1 MSVTGLFDALAA
13 RRPDDIVLHGPDGPW
28 RADVLRETVAGLARR
43 LEDCRLLAVLAD
55 NGPAWVIADLA
66 ALQAGIVHLPLPGF
80 FSPAQTT
87 HALQASGADAL
98 LTDQPERIAA
108 LGLGFESMGSW
119 LGLSFMRRQVAAVA
133 LPPGTAKLSFTS
145 GSTGA
150 PKAVCLS
157 AAGLL
162 DTARAVSARLADL
175 PIERHLAVLPLAL
188 LLENV
193 AGVHAPLLRG
203 ATVHLPPLQT
213 LGWRGMAGF
222 DPLALQR
229 AAVETDA
236 HSVILVPELLK
247 AWTAGLAATG
257 QRAPAGLVF
266 AAVGGA
272 CVDAG
277 LLQRARALGL
287 PAYQGYGLTECGSV
301 VSLNRPGDDS
311 NDSDDVGR
319 PLDHVAVRVADGELR
334 IAARAFLGYLG
345 DAPTTAGGEFATG
358 DLGELDASGHLRLS
372 GRRKNLLI
380 TSYGRNIAPEWVE
393 SILLAQPE
401 IFQAVVTGDGRPWLG
416 AVLVPSAGV
425 AAEALTGAVA
435 RANRELPDYARVGGW
450 IAAAP
455 FTPQSGL
462 STGNGR
468 PVRAGI
474 FNQYADPLAALYQ
487 TTGEPVHVVL

>member
-1 MSVTGLFDALAA
+1 MSAAGLFDALAA
-13 RRPDDIVLHGPDGPW
+13 RRPDDIVLHGADGPW
-28 RADVLRETVAGLARR
+28 RADQLRETVAGLVRR
-43 LEDCRLLAVLAD
+43 IEDCRVLAVLAD

-66 ALQAGIVHLPLPGF
+66 ALRAGIVHLPLPGF

-119 LGLSFMRRQVAAVA
+119 LGLSFMRRQVAAVV

-162 DTARAVSARLADL
+162 DTAAAVSARLANL
-175 PIERHLAVLPLAL
+175 PIGRHLAVLPLAL

-203 ATVHLPPLQT
+203 AAIHLPPLQT

-229 AAVETDA
+229 TAVETGA
-236 HSVILVPELLK
+236 HSAILVPELLK

-272 CVDAG
+272 RVDAG

-301 VSLNRPGDDS
+301 VSLNRPGDDG
-311 NDSDDVGR
+311 DDVGR

-345 DAPTTAGGEFATG
+345 DAPAPAGGEFATG
-358 DLGELDASGHLRLS
+358 DLGTLDAGGHLHLA

-393 SILLAQPE
+393 STLLAQPE

-425 AAEALTGAVA
+425 AAEALAGAVA

-462 STGNGR
+462 ATGNGR

-474 FNQYADPLAALYQ
+474 FNHYAAPLAALYQ
-487 TTGEPVHVVL
+487 TTGEPAHVVL

>member
-1 MSVTGLFDALAA
+1 LFDALAA
-13 RRPDDIVLHGPDGPW
+13 RRPDEIVLHGADGPW

-43 LEDCRLLAVLAD
+43 IEDCRVLAVLAD

-66 ALQAGIVHLPLPGF
+66 ALKAGIAHLPLPGF
-80 FSPAQTT
+80 FSAAQLA
-87 HALQASGADAL
+87 HALAASGADAL

-108 LGLGFESMGSW
+108 LGLGFASMGSW
-119 LGLSFMRRQVAAVA
+119 LGLSIMRREAAAVA

-150 PKAVCLS
+150 PKAVCLG

-162 DTARAVSARLADL
+162 DTAAAVSARLADL
-175 PIERHLAVLPLAL
+175 PIGRHLAVLPLAL

-203 ATVHLPPLQT
+203 AAIHLPPLQT

-229 AAVETDA
+229 AVAEIGA

-257 QRAPAGLVF
+257 QRAPAGLAF

-272 CVDAG
+272 RVDAG

-301 VSLNRPGDDS
+301 VSLNRPGDDA
-311 NDSDDVGR
+311 DDVGR
-319 PLDHVAVRVADGELR
+319 PLDHVAVRVVDGELR

-345 DAPTTAGGEFATG
+345 DAPAVPGAEFATG
-358 DLGELDASGHLRLS
+358 DLGELDAGGHLRLA

-401 IFQAVVTGDGRPWLG
+401 ISQAVVTGDARPWLG

-425 AAEALTGAVA
+425 AADALAGAVA

-462 STGNGR
+462 LTGNGR

-474 FNQYADPLAALYQ
+474 FNHYAAPLAALYQ
-487 TTGEPVHVVL
+487 ATGESAHVVL